1 MALDPEASAA
11 FLEKAK
17 AAAPTTTT
25 VAAPVETSSAAE
37 TPAEGAP
44 SGEPAAPAAKAPDLS
59 QYDPEFREIIA
70 GQPAELQQAAESVA
84 KRMQAHLTRRTT
96 ALSKEEKYAKVGR
109 QLLEDEETR
118 KAFFRFQQERLM
130 GQEKPP
136 EPKQPKKWLEAASD
150 AEFDRTARETVKEE
164 VSPLEARL
172 RAIEERVLVP
182 QERLAQADSAWRQ
195 AVESEGIVP
204 GSPEYQTLTKFV
216 NETIA
221 AKGASPAD
229 VVNEANAAVYLA
241 MAQQALGG
249 KTQTMNTPAP
259 VQARAATIK
268 SSGTGKATEA
278 PKSWVAEK
286 RKPTEAEFFMDF
298 AKSQYGLTER
308 DLGDLRKSGATAI
321 RGPLQ

>member
-1 MALDPEASAA
+1 MALDPETSGQ

-17 AAAPTTTT
+17 EAAA
-25 VAAPVETSSAAE
+25 ASVESATATE
-37 TPAEGAP
+37 KPAEVAP
-44 SGEPAAPAAKAPDLS
+44 SGEPAASEAKAPDLS

-70 GQPAELQQAAESVA
+70 GLPAELQQAAESA
-84 KRMQAHLTRRTT
+84 GKRMQAHLTRRTT
-96 ALSKEEKYAKVGR
+96 ALSKDEKYAKVGR
-109 QLLEDEETR
+109 QLLEDEDTR
-118 KAFFRFQQERLM
+118 KAFFAFQQQRLL
-130 GQEKPP
+130 GQQDKPAA
-136 EPKQPKKWLEAASD
+136 PKEPKKWLEAATD

-164 VSPLEARL
+164 VTPLEARL

-195 AVESEGIVP
+195 AVEAEGIVP
-204 GSPEYQTLTKFV
+204 GSPEYQALTRFV

-221 AKGASPAD
+221 SKQASPAE
-229 VVNEANAAVYLA
+229 VVNEANAAIYLA
-241 MAQQALGG
+241 LAQQALGS
-249 KTQTMNTPAP
+249 KTHTVNTPAT

-268 SSGTGKATEA
+268 SSGTGKATTA
-278 PKSWVAEK
+278 PKPWDAEK

-321 RGPLQ
+321 RGPLT